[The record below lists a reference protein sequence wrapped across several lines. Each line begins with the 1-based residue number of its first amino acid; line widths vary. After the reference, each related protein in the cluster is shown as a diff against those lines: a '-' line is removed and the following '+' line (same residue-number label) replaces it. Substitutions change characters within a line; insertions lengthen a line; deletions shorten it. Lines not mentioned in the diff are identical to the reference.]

1 MRIEELHLKNFRC
14 FKELDIQFPKSNLAV
29 FIGLNGAGKSAIL
42 DAIVRTLNCSK
53 FSKYS
58 SQNNIF
64 KYSWDDVY
72 IGLESGENRVTFKS
86 KNQINSLEVFF
97 KKENKTISPERDDI
111 SNISDLFL
119 TYYTCHKDI
128 NYLWGINSGTSF
140 SNFKKWFEQEEN
152 IESQIQK
159 HKRDFNFTNKSL
171 DVIRKATA
179 NFLSKIS
186 GANFTNLTV
195 IRKRIYSEGLMASTL
210 EKYSSDYNYAYE
222 LYTTFN
228 GKELKLSQL
237 SEGQRLLIYIVSDIA
252 LQLVKFNNVD
262 SIETPIVDY
271 DDNFIDRDYKV
282 YTEKE
287 IMTVLESSGIV
298 LIDEIELHLHPQ
310 WQREVLPALQKTFPN
325 IQFIVTTHSPQVL
338 SRVHRD
344 DIFILKDNQLYKPSS
359 NPIGRDSS
367 DILAE
372 IMEVTK
378 RPEEIQ
384 ELSDKY
390 FSLLNRKLFEEAQT
404 IRNQLLDKLDSEDP
418 LFIRADAMI
427 TRMQLLK
434 K

>member
-14 FKELDIQFPKSNLAV
+14 FKELDIVFPKSNLAV

-53 FSKYS
+53 HSKYDS
-58 SQNNIF
+58 TRYGDKRF
-64 KYSWDDVY
+64 KYSFDDIY
-72 IGLESGENRVTFKS
+72 LGLNSGENKIDFNY
-86 KNQINSLEVFF
+86 KNKKKPLKIYFN
-97 KKENKTISPERDDI
+97 KENKSIEKKYDDI
-111 SNISDLFL
+111 LEISNDLFL
-119 TYYTCHKDI
+119 TYYTSNKDI
-128 NYLWGINSGTSF
+128 NYLWGSKNGINF
-140 SNFKKWFEQEEN
+140 SKFDEWFEQEEN

-159 HKRDFNFTNKSL
+159 HKKNFNLTNKSL

-195 IRKRIYSEGLMASTL
+195 IRKRVYREGLI
-210 EKYSSDYNYAYE
+210 KQYNPDYNYVYE

-252 LQLVKFNNVD
+252 FQLVKFNNVD
-262 SIETPIVDY
+262 SIETPIVDD

-338 SRVHRD
+338 SNLKKEEV
-344 DIFILKDNQLYKPSS
+344 FILKDNKISEFKPYVE
-359 NPIGRDSS
+359 GRDSNS
-367 DILAE
+367 ILSE
-372 IMEVTK
+372 IFGVSE
-378 RPEEIQ
+378 RPKIFQDKLNEFYKAIDNQ
-384 ELSDKY
+384 ELE
-390 FSLLNRKLFEEAQT
+390 NARKQ
-404 IRNQLLDKLDSEDP
+404 
-418 LFIRADAMI
+418 
-427 TRMQLLK
+427 LK
-434 K
+434 KLEEYWGASDTEILKADLQLSFAEE